1 MNFAGLVRRTAYKV
15 RIRNPV
21 ELTSRSNAVWL

>member
-1 MNFAGLVRRTAYKV
+1 MDFAGLVRRIAYKA

-21 ELTSRSNAVWL
+21 GLTSRSNAVRL